1 MSTANPRRFPAAL
14 VERIAARRNDLLRAR
29 RTLPAIAAVAA
40 LQGCIA
46 VGGTSRVDSP
56 TLGKQLVDLKGALDC
71 GALSETEYQAAK
83 AELLS
88 RKP

>member
-1 MSTANPRRFPAAL
+1 MSTPAPRRFPRAL
-14 VERIAARRNDLLRAR
+14 VQQIAARRNDLLRAR
-29 RTLPAIAAVAA
+29 RTLPAIAALAA

-46 VGGTSRVDSP
+46 VGGTSKIDSP

-71 GALSETEYQAAK
+71 GALSESEYQAAK

-88 RKP
+88 RKQ

>member
-1 MSTANPRRFPAAL
+1 MPTANPRRFPAAL

-46 VGGTSRVDSP
+46 VGGTSRVD
-56 TLGKQLVDLKGALDC
+56 
-71 GALSETEYQAAK
+71 
-83 AELLS
+83 
-88 RKP
+88 